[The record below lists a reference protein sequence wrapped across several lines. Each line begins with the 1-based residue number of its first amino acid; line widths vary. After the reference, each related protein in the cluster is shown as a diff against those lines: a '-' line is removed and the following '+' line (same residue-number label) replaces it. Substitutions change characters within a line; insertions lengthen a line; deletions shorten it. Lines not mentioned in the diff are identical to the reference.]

1 MIKYYTNRELSRKL
15 EINLAKWKRW
25 SREFLPPDPL
35 GGMQS
40 GYARQYSPD
49 SAFTV
54 FLGGYL
60 VAYMKFTI
68 PEAKQILKDLH
79 GWLVDNGF
87 YFLDKGDSKT
97 SDVVNKVI
105 DRYIIYIYENSLSGE
120 HLDFYYK
127 IRGIISDRPV
137 DYKACQVREELYV
150 ETTIKQPDNKAPG
163 PDTIKVK
170 MLNIT
175 GVRNKLSERL
185 GLKGLSIEKIDPP
198 AMH

>member
-1 MIKYYTNRELSRKL
+1 MIRYYTNRELSRKF

-87 YFLDKGDSKT
+87 YFLDKGDLKT
-97 SDVVNKVI
+97 SDIITNVI
-105 DRYIIYIYENSLSGE
+105 HRHIIYIYENSLSGE
-120 HLDFYYK
+120 HIDFYYK

-137 DYKACQVREELYV
+137 DYKGRQVREELYV
-150 ETTIKQPDNKAPG
+150 ETTVKQPDKKVPE

-175 GVRNKLSERL
+175 EVRNKLSERL
-185 GLKGLSIEKIDPP
+185 GLNRNNQQL
-198 AMH
+198 

>member
-1 MIKYYTNRELSRKL
+1 MIKYYANRELSRKL
-15 EINLAKWKRW
+15 EINLARWKRW

-35 GGMQS
+35 GGLQS

-68 PEAKQILKDLH
+68 PESKQILKDLH
-79 GWLVDNGF
+79 SWLVDNGF
-87 YFLDKGDSKT
+87 YFLDKRDSKT
-97 SDVVNKVI
+97 SDTLNSVI
-105 DRYIIYIYENSLSGE
+105 YSHVIYIYENNLSE
-120 HLDFYYK
+120 ERIDFYYK
-127 IRGIISDRPV
+127 IRGIISEMPV
-137 DYKACQVREELYV
+137 DYNGRQVREELYV
-150 ETTIKQPDNKAPG
+150 ETTIKQPDNEAPE

-175 GVRNKLSERL
+175 GVHNKLSERL
-185 GLKGLSIEKIDPP
+185 GLSR
-198 AMH
+198 

>member
-1 MIKYYTNRELSRKL
+1 MIKYYTNRELSRGL

-49 SAFTV
+49 SVFTV

-68 PEAKQILKDLH
+68 PEAKQILKDLND
-79 GWLVDNGF
+79 WLVNNGF

-97 SDVVNKVI
+97 SDIINSVI
-105 DRYIIYIYENSLSGE
+105 YSHVIYIYENSLSGE
-120 HLDFYYK
+120 HIDFYYK
-127 IRGIISDRPV
+127 IRGIISERPV
-137 DYKACQVREELYV
+137 DYNGRQVSEELYV
-150 ETTIKQPDNKAPG
+150 ETTIKQPDKKAPE

-175 GVRNKLSERL
+175 GVRNKLSESL
-185 GLKGLSIEKIDPP
+185 GLNSR
-198 AMH
+198 

>member
-49 SAFTV
+49 GAFTV

-97 SDVVNKVI
+97 SDIINKAI
-105 DRYIIYIYENSLSGE
+105 YRYIIYIYENNLSVE

-137 DYKACQVREELYV
+137 DYKGCQVREKLYV
-150 ETTIKQPDNKAPG
+150 ETTIKHPDKKAHG

-185 GLKGLSIEKIDPP
+185 GLNR
-198 AMH
+198 

>member
-15 EINLAKWKRW
+15 EINIARWKRW

-49 SAFTV
+49 GAFTV

-79 GWLVDNGF
+79 DWLVNNGF
-87 YFLDKGDSKT
+87 YFLDKGDSKI
-97 SDVVNKVI
+97 SDTINSVI
-105 DRYIIYIYENSLSGE
+105 YRHVIYIHENNLSE
-120 HLDFYYK
+120 KRIDFCYK
-127 IRGIISDRPV
+127 IKGIISDMPV
-137 DYKACQVREELYV
+137 DYNGRQVREELYM
-150 ETTIKQPDNKAPG
+150 ETTIKKPDKQTPE
-163 PDTIKVK
+163 PDAIKVK

-175 GVRNKLSERL
+175 EVRNKLSERL
-185 GLKGLSIEKIDPP
+185 GLNK
-198 AMH
+198 

>member
-49 SAFTV
+49 GAFTV

-97 SDVVNKVI
+97 SDIINKAI
-105 DRYIIYIYENSLSGE
+105 YRYIIYIYQNSLSRE
-120 HLDFYYK
+120 HLDFCYK
-127 IRGIISDRPV
+127 IRGIISDSPV
-137 DYKACQVREELYV
+137 DYKGWQVREELYV
-150 ETTIKQPDNKAPG
+150 ETTIKPSDKKP
-163 PDTIKVK
+163 PEPETIQVK

-185 GLKGLSIEKIDPP
+185 GLNG
-198 AMH
+198 

>member
-1 MIKYYTNRELSRKL
+1 MIRYYLNRELSGKL
-15 EINLAKWKRW
+15 EINLARWKRW

-105 DRYIIYIYENSLSGE
+105 DRYVIYIYENSLSGE

-127 IRGIISDRPV
+127 IRGIISDRSV
-137 DYKACQVREELYV
+137 DYKGCQVREELYV
-150 ETTIKQPDNKAPG
+150 ETTIKQPDNKTPG

-185 GLKGLSIEKIDPP
+185 GLKGLSIDD
-198 AMH
+198 

>member
-25 SREFLPPDPL
+25 SREFLHPDPL

-40 GYARQYSPD
+40 GYARQYTPD

-87 YFLDKGDSKT
+87 YFLDKGDSKS
-97 SDVVNKVI
+97 SDIITNVI
-105 DRYIIYIYENSLSGE
+105 YRYIIYIYENSLSGE

-127 IRGIISDRPV
+127 INGIISDRSV
-137 DYKACQVREELYV
+137 DYKGRQVREELYV
-150 ETTIKQPDNKAPG
+150 ETTIKQPDKKALES
-163 PDTIKVK
+163 DMIKVK

-175 GVRNKLSERL
+175 GVYNKLSGML
-185 GLKGLSIEKIDPP
+185 GLNS
-198 AMH
+198 

>member
-1 MIKYYTNRELSRKL
+1 MIRYYLNRELSGKL
-15 EINLAKWKRW
+15 EINLARWKRW

-97 SDVVNKVI
+97 SDVINKVI
-105 DRYIIYIYENSLSGE
+105 DRYIIYIYENSLPGE

-137 DYKACQVREELYV
+137 DYKGCQVREKLYV
-150 ETTIKQPDNKAPG
+150 ETTIKQPGNKAPG
-163 PDTIKVK
+163 PDIIKVK
-170 MLNIT
+170 MLDIT

-185 GLKGLSIEKIDPP
+185 GLKGLMIVD
-198 AMH
+198 